1 MKSRIS
7 PEFWTPPSR
16 RVFTAYLLSLLALMA
31 LAAAYLYEF
40 TAPVED
46 MASVIKKAGD
56 IELIAEKVEHL
67 NSENFG
73 YPQLLSYFNG
83 DVPITDWTAD
93 RMVKRQ
99 TTFDWLLGVEHY
111 EVLFKYKGK
120 TVMFVD
126 MTQASANTVRINT
139 AALVYSDPH

>member
-1 MKSRIS
+1 M
-7 PEFWTPPSR
+7 
-16 RVFTAYLLSLLALMA
+16 ANYLLSLLALMT
-31 LAAAYLYEF
+31 LAATYLYEF
-40 TAPVED
+40 TSPIED
-46 MASVIKKAGD
+46 MASVIKKAGGTA
-56 IELIAEKVEHL
+56 LIAEKAEQL
-67 NSENFG
+67 NSTDFG

-111 EVLFKYKGK
+111 AVLFKYKGK

-126 MTQASANTVRINT
+126 MTLASANTVRINT
-139 AALVYSDPH
+139 AALVYSDPY

>member
-1 MKSRIS
+1 
-7 PEFWTPPSR
+7 
-16 RVFTAYLLSLLALMA
+16 
-31 LAAAYLYEF
+31 
-40 TAPVED
+40 
-46 MASVIKKAGD
+46 
-56 IELIAEKVEHL
+56 
-67 NSENFG
+67 
-73 YPQLLSYFNG
+73 
-83 DVPITDWTAD
+83 
-93 RMVKRQ
+93 MVKRQ